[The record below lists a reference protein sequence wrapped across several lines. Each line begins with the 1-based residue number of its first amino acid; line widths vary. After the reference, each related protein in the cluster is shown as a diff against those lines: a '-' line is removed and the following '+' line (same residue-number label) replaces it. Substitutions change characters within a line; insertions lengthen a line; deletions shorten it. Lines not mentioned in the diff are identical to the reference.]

1 MREHRQ
7 EHATK
12 GGHSEWLERAHAHAR
27 RNAWLGNMGQKPDRI
42 ETHEEFRNGKLAAI
56 VAESRVDVTV
66 PTALKDRVKEVF
78 IKANTAVELQG
89 DIIVDTRLR
98 SRVLVMVFKQVQNG
112 IRGLPVTPAE
122 GRKLRKEGFTHVV
135 ITSVPEGARE
145 RETAETLE
153 AGRYDESG
161 WWMGF
166 YKPKGGHVHS
176 HEKGGELVREFRS
189 ELFVLQYLYENDL
202 AELFGVQLLTSWGF
216 LPKTD
221 DMREAE
227 NTAAA
232 QLQLLFGRPQRLR
245 NPERSYHRKRLME
258 RLCDLFREG
267 AVDKDDLAAK
277 VNEVMSETVIGPTM
291 LSRVEDGTLE
301 SRAYYLALDDSI
313 AYSIHNSSQGQMVA
327 KFDLQSRTVEV
338 GLTKVGL
345 NGLALMSIYDDF
357 LTSNRFRQVS
367 WEEFSAHTAGIGVVD
382 LNRSDSLAPNAD

>member
-12 GGHSEWLERAHAHAR
+12 GGRSEWLERAHAHAR
-27 RNAWLGNMGQKPDRI
+27 RNAWLGNMGQRPDRI
-42 ETHEEFRNGKLAAI
+42 ETREEFRNGKLAAI

-98 SRVLVMVFKQVQNG
+98 SRVLVVVFKQVQNG

-145 RETAETLE
+145 RETAEALE

-202 AELFGVQLLTSWGF
+202 ADLFGVQLLTSWGF

-232 QLQLLFGRPQRLR
+232 QLQLLFGRPQRLQ

-258 RLCDLFREG
+258 RFCVLLRES

-291 LSRVEDGTLE
+291 YSRVEDGTLE

-345 NGLALMSIYDDF
+345 NGLALMSFYDDF

-382 LNRSDSLAPNAD
+382 LNRSDNLAPNAE